1 MKINEILILA
11 LLLLSSCLT
20 QKRIDYLQVK
30 KTLVEYNR
38 PPLQV
43 YKIRPFDE
51 LYIQVSSL
59 DEATTTFI
67 KNRNEMVGQM
77 SQFSASLI
85 SFPVDKDGYIN
96 FSFIGK
102 VFVKDLTTVEIE
114 ETLKSS
120 LTGILNQPVVSV
132 KLLSKRFAILGYV
145 KNPGNYYYTQ
155 DKLSIFDAI
164 SMAGD
169 ALEYANKQ
177 GIVLVREIDGKI
189 VRKEINLEKADILES
204 EDFYIK
210 PNDLIVIK
218 SLKQR
223 FWGLREFPY
232 AIILSS
238 ITTGLLIYNLVK

>member
-1 MKINEILILA
+1 MRTPAFA
-11 LLLLSSCLT
+11 LT
-20 QKRIDYLQVK
+20 DG
-30 KTLVEYNR
+30 N
-38 PPLQV
+38 
-43 YKIRPFDE
+43 PF
-51 LYIQVSSL
+51 
-59 DEATTTFI
+59 
-67 KNRNEMVGQM
+67 
-77 SQFSASLI
+77 
-85 SFPVDKDGYIN
+85 
-96 FSFIGK
+96 
-102 VFVKDLTTVEIE
+102 FVE